1 MLKLKEFDMK
11 KLTLVYFAGFLGFAG
26 PLVAEV
32 TSDDINR
39 YFEDELGNRDVL
51 TAYKSRVEMEL
62 QFFKICTQGS
72 DLQEAMQAREA
83 GVSLQKKRKAL
94 REQIL
99 ELKNKN
105 RDAFNMLTLTT
116 TDLVQASYEA
126 QRTCV
131 AHAANLSLLE
141 SPN

>member
-1 MLKLKEFDMK
+1 MNKIAFAA
-11 KLTLVYFAGFLGFAG
+11 FAGFLGLAG

-62 QFFKICTQGS
+62 QFFKICSQS
-72 DLQEAMQAREA
+72 SNLQEAMQARET
-83 GVSLQKKRKAL
+83 GVTLQKKRKAL

-99 ELKNKN
+99 ELKSKN

-131 AHAANLSLLE
+131 AYAANLKLLE